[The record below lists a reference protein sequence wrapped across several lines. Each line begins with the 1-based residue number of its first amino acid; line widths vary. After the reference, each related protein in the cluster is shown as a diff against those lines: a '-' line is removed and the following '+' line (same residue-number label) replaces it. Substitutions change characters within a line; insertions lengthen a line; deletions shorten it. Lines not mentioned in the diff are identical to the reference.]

1 MDIEMTNLET
11 DEAMNKAVEFMIHE
25 FSTVRTGKASPAL
38 VEGID
43 IYVHSYGSSM
53 KLKQLAMITTP
64 EPRMIMLQPFDA
76 STTQDIERGI
86 RESKLGINP
95 NVNGKV
101 IRLPIPEL
109 TGERRRDMVK
119 MLKGMG
125 EDAKVR
131 VRAIRRD
138 AVEAARKAQK
148 DKAITEDDL
157 HGMEEEIQS
166 LTDKWVKDIDVHI
179 GRKEAEI
186 LSV

>member
-1 MDIEMTNLET
+1 MTNLET
-11 DEAMNKAVEFMIHE
+11 DDAMNKAVEFMIHE

-64 EPRMIMLQPFDA
+64 EPRLIMVQPFDA
-76 STTQDIERGI
+76 ATTQDIERGI

-131 VRAIRRD
+131 VRTIRRD
-138 AVEAARKAQK
+138 SVEAGRKAHK
-148 DKAITEDDL
+148 DKQITEDDL
-157 HGMEEEIQS
+157 HGMEDEIQK
-166 LTDKWVKDIDVHI
+166 LTDRWVKEIEVHM
-179 GRKEAEI
+179 GKKEAEI
-186 LSV
+186 LAV